1 MLARLIAIAVLLLV
15 NGFFVA
21 AEFALVRS
29 RRTRLES
36 MARTGDW
43 KARLALRASGNLAP
57 ILSAIQLGVT
67 LASLGLGAL
76 AESTFGD
83 RLALWL
89 ATLPWALDVSV
100 RAGIAAAVAVTIV
113 TFFHVVF
120 GELAPRGAA
129 LSHPENVARWL
140 TPPLLGWA
148 WLVHPLTAL
157 LNKKPGTTVKVT
169 WVDQFG
175 GEQSASVTL
184 ANGPAL

>member
-43 KARLALRASGNLAP
+43 KARLALRASGNLARVY
-57 ILSAIQLGVT
+57 SASQLGVT
-67 LASLGLGAL
+67 LASLALGAL
-76 AESTFGD
+76 AESAFGE
-83 RLALWL
+83 RLASWL
-89 ATLPWALDVSV
+89 ETLPWALDLSV
-100 RAGIAAAVAVTIV
+100 RVGIAAAIALTIV

-129 LSHPENVARWL
+129 LSHPENVAR
-140 TPPLLGWA
+140 
-148 WLVHPLTAL
+148 
-157 LNKKPGTTVKVT
+157 
-169 WVDQFG
+169 
-175 GEQSASVTL
+175 
-184 ANGPAL
+184 